1 MLSYPRKWPCVAI
14 HQLEWSSSK
23 LGYAESVKY
32 TQDFEDFMQ
41 KSNVKYFLNNF
52 LILTICWKDT
62 CIGLSD
68 IYH

>member
-1 MLSYPRKWPCVAI
+1 MLSYPRKWSCVAI

-41 KSNVKYFLNNF
+41 KK
-52 LILTICWKDT
+52 
-62 CIGLSD
+62 
-68 IYH
+68 